1 MIAFTAAAVEYLQEA
16 VDSTDVVRA
25 SVHAGGCAGFMY
37 DIQVEEQSDIKSDD
51 AVLEYGGLKIVVD
64 PQSSFFA
71 DGTTVDYV
79 SSLSN
84 SGFKFTNTQA
94 TTMCGCGTSFSCDSP
109 NKTD

>member
-1 MIAFTAAAVEYLQEA
+1 MIAFTDAAVGYLQEA
-16 VDSTDVVRA
+16 VEAPDVVRA
-25 SVHAGGCAGFMY
+25 SVRAGGCAGFMY
-37 DIQVEEQSDIKSDD
+37 DIQVEEESDIKSDD
-51 AVLEYGGLKIVVD
+51 TLLEYGNLKIVVD

-71 DGTTVDYV
+71 DGTTVDYI

-94 TTMCGCGTSFSCDSP
+94 TSMCGCGTSFSCDSP